1 MENNI
6 INPPARFERQFCSA
20 RLIASPA
27 APMSVIID
35 DIGTPKNVSAL
46 TITIVYKIIRINE
59 TRKLTAASSTVDRFI
74 NLFMIFIIILDIS
87 IPSKKII
94 NAKSSVGKASLSVSV
109 SFVRKS
115 VAFSAYHQCSDM

>member
-1 MENNI
+1 
-6 INPPARFERQFCSA
+6 
-20 RLIASPA
+20 
-27 APMSVIID
+27 MSVIID

-115 VAFSAYHQCSDM
+115 VAFSASFFIISSFLLKNKIMLIFISSRFMY